1 MAPLLTVEN
10 VTKEFS
16 GIVANKDVNFEINEG
31 EIVSLIGPNGAGK
44 TTMFSMIAG
53 ALSPS
58 SGSIVF
64 NGEEISKKQAFEI
77 CHLGIARTFQV
88 VRVLKQMTV
97 LENVI
102 VGALSRTNSVKI
114 ARGEAENILKVTGLY
129 LKKDYL
135 GKNLTLADMKRLEVA
150 KALATKPKL
159 LLLDEVMAGLT
170 PVETNEAVELLREIH
185 GMGITLFIVEH
196 VMEAIMPVSDR
207 IIVLDAGKK
216 IAEGSP
222 EEVVNDERVIKAYLG
237 DRYHARS

>member
-1 MAPLLTVEN
+1 MTPLLKVES
-10 VTKEFS
+10 VSKEFS
-16 GIVANKDVNFEINEG
+16 GIIANEDVSFEIQEG

-53 ALSPS
+53 AKSPT
-58 SGSIVF
+58 SGSIKF
-64 NGEEISKKQAFEI
+64 MGQEISGKKPFEI
-77 CHLGIARTFQV
+77 CRLGIARTFQV
-88 VRVLKQMTV
+88 VRILKQMTV

-102 VGALSRTNSVKI
+102 VGALSRTNSVKQ
-114 ARGEAENILKVTGLY
+114 AKEKSEQILEISGLY
-129 LKKDYL
+129 PKKDFL
-135 GKNLTLADMKRLEVA
+135 GKQLTIADMKRLEVA
-150 KALATKPKL
+150 KALATQPKL

-170 PVETNEAVELLREIH
+170 AVETQEAVELLRKLH

-237 DRYHARS
+237 DRYHAKN